1 MDQNFTRGRA
11 NYIEIQKTD
20 CEWHHKKHFSSLF
33 QMLTIYAPKTWGVED
48 ANIPVYIYLNY
59 IDSCLLIL
67 ITNYIYL
74 TNSLETLK

>member
-1 MDQNFTRGRA
+1 
-11 NYIEIQKTD
+11 
-20 CEWHHKKHFSSLF
+20 
-33 QMLTIYAPKTWGVED
+33 MLTIYAPKTWGVED

-59 IDSCLLIL
+59 IDTCLLIL